1 MSTHSKSRP
10 FQKQNVQHKRRQ
22 LAAQGEEYTSN
33 PGLVKRQKW
42 RMSAEQARRL
52 RLKTQSENWEDDKC

>member
-42 RMSAEQARRL
+42 RMSAEQARQL
-52 RLKTQSENWEDDKC
+52 RLPVQSDNWSDE

>member
-42 RMSAEQARRL
+42 RMSAEQAKRL
-52 RLKTQSENWEDDKC
+52 RLPVQSDNWSDE